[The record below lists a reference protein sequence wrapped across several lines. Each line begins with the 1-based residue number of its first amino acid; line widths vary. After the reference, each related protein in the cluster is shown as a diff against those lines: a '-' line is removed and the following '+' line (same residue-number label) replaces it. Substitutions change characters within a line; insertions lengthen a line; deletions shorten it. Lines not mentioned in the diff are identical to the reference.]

1 MKFFDGD
8 AEVLDGFKYDPHFCR
23 KEKVTIMLKTGT
35 KCPYCDYIGE
45 EVFYDDPMLFALDT
59 DGLRVATAE
68 DVKEWAYPY
77 CPICGACGEEDCCSH
92 TMCLYGEHYARIIR
106 EEEDGEL

>member
-8 AEVLDGFKYDPHFCR
+8 AEVLDGSKYTPHYCHT
-23 KEKVTIMLKTGT
+23 EDVMLMLKYGT
-35 KCPYCDYIGE
+35 KCPYCQQTAI
-45 EVFYDDPMLFALDT
+45 DDGFDEIVIFAFDDT
-59 DGLRVATAE
+59 GLRVASTE